1 MTMIF
6 KLFFGHNSCVGRESC
21 LELDL
26 DVVWMRDR
34 QRYIHQHT
42 CLYRQLCREMKI
54 NDLRQSIYND
64 LPKVPDLTLSYSY
77 ELLQR
82 DQ

>member
-26 DVVWMRDR
+26 DVGGCVIDKD
-34 QRYIHQHT
+34 QHT
-42 CLYRQLCREMKI
+42 CLYRQFCREMKI
-54 NDLRQSIYND
+54 NDLRQSTYND
-64 LPKVPDLTLSYSY
+64 LLKLPDLALSYFY